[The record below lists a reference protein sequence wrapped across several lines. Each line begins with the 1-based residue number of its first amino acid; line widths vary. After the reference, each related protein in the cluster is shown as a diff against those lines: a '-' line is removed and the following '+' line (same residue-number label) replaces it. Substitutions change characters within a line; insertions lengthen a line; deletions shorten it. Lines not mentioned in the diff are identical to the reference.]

1 MIFLLLGIQMDS
13 IKDSK
18 SIRLQTRLILYSTL
32 LILLLMGLI
41 IILVEKRQS
50 ETIQEEARKR
60 GMSIARNLAAV
71 STNALLTY
79 NYVVL
84 EQNAEKVALEEDIA
98 YVIIHDKE
106 GKVAAYSQH
115 DEKQGTILTDD
126 VSQRA
131 VSAKEPLIQSTLAQ
145 ERKTRILDI
154 SIPVYIKESEE
165 KWGTIRVGLS
175 LERMSRQIL
184 KTRLNLLL
192 LGFFAIL
199 LGVLG
204 SIFFARRITQ
214 PISKL
219 VKTTISA
226 AAGDL
231 DQAIDI
237 RTGDEI
243 EELGRNFNHMIEQ
256 IRLQRSE
263 LEDRLREITSLKAYN
278 DNILSSM
285 TNGLITTDLEK
296 RIITLNKMAE
306 RILERRRDEM
316 VGLLL
321 ERALGEHHPLCGMM
335 TETLLHEEGLFHPEL
350 ELKKNGES
358 LWLAASTSL
367 LSDAEGKK
375 IGTLVVFQDITEIK
389 ALEEKLRQA
398 DRRAAMGTLSA
409 GLAHEIK
416 NPLSAIKTFVQ
427 LLPKKVGN
435 PSFMEKFNV
444 TVPRE
449 IDRIN
454 QLVEDLLELTRRRIR
469 PMVNLDVNVLIL
481 QVIDLHGEEMERR
494 HITFKNH
501 LDGALPSIQGDSDT
515 LYRAFSNV
523 VINSIQAMPNGGS
536 LIISSEQDQRPSMA
550 KITFKDTG
558 IGMDEETSK
567 NLFNPFFTTKDKG
580 SGLGMALTRKI
591 IEDHRGTIEVMSEK
605 GVGTTFVLW
614 LPVVKV

>member
-1 MIFLLLGIQMDS
+1 MDS
-13 IKDSK
+13 IKDRK
-18 SIRLQTRLILYSTL
+18 SIRLQTRLIFYSAL

-50 ETIQEEARKR
+50 ETIQEEAQKR
-60 GMSIARNLAAV
+60 GKSIAQNLAAV

-84 EQNAEKVALEEDIA
+84 EQNAEKIALEEDIA

-115 DEKQGTILTDD
+115 DEKQGTILNDQL
-126 VSQRA
+126 SQRA
-131 VSAKEPLIQSTLAQ
+131 VSAKEPLIQTASSG
-145 ERKTRILDI
+145 EKKTRILDI
-154 SIPVYIKESEE
+154 SIPVYIKESQE
-165 KWGTIRVGLS
+165 KWGTIRIGLS
-175 LERMSRQIL
+175 LERMFGQIL
-184 KTRLNLLL
+184 KTRLNLLF
-192 LGFFAIL
+192 LGMFAIL
-199 LGVLG
+199 LGILG

-226 AAGDL
+226 AEGDL

-243 EELGRNFNHMIEQ
+243 EELGKNFNHMIEQ
-256 IRLQRSE
+256 IRLHRNE
-263 LEDRLREITSLKAYN
+263 LENRLREITSLKAYN

-285 TNGLITTDLEK
+285 TNGLITIDLEK

-306 RILERRRDEM
+306 RILGKRRDEM
-316 VGLLL
+316 IGLSL
-321 ERALGEHHPLCGMM
+321 EQALGEHHPLYRMM

-350 ELKKNGES
+350 ELEKDEEC
-358 LWLAASTSL
+358 LWLTASTSL
-367 LSDAEGKK
+367 LTDAEGRK

-389 ALEEKLRQA
+389 ALEERLRQA
-398 DRRAAMGTLSA
+398 DRLAALGTLSA

-427 LLPKKVGN
+427 LLPKKSES
-435 PSFMEKFNV
+435 PSFMEKFNI

-454 QLVEDLLELTRRRIR
+454 LLVEDLLELTRKRVR
-469 PMVNLDVNVLIL
+469 PFVNLNVNQMIL
-481 QVIDLHGEEMERR
+481 QVIDLHGEEMGKRR
-494 HITFKNH
+494 IVFEDH
-501 LDGALPSIQGDSDT
+501 LDRTLLPILGDSDT

-523 VINSIQAMPNGGS
+523 VINSIQAMPNGGLLS
-536 LIISSEQDQRPSMA
+536 ISSEPDDRPSIA
-550 KITFKDTG
+550 KITFRDTG

-605 GVGTTFVLW
+605 GIGTTFVLR